1 MRVRFRYLWSLGS
14 LLALPG
20 QTQPSIPPGYT
31 IEGQDSRLAGR
42 LVYLLAAERPTPTRP
57 WPVLDSAQADA
68 TGRFALHGR
77 VPALDVYWLRLDKQ
91 HVLQAVPLANQPE
104 HLTGSVELSPS
115 STRQAPV
122 YQLSLSG
129 SREVE

>member
-20 QTQPSIPPGYT
+20 QAQPSIPPGYT

-42 LVYLLAAERPTPTRP
+42 HVYLLAAERPTPTRP